1 MNRPDDKAAG
11 TATKNPL
18 RDQEVVGAT
27 TTIPQDPEVTNA
39 RAAAI
44 ESGELLV
51 SDRPNV
57 LRSVLMQ
64 VVRGLRPLLALAIIW
79 EVVARVTD
87 ASPILLPRVFSIL
100 EAIWDGLASGFLLQ
114 HIGWTTFRLFA
125 GFTLGASLGILL
137 GLMSG
142 RIRWLADWTV
152 PLVALFLPIPV
163 LAFVPLFILWF
174 GLGNVPVILL
184 VAFGASM
191 PVFMNSYTGTLSVD
205 PVQIDAGQSMGA
217 RGRTLFWKIVFPGSL
232 PYIVSGIRVGF
243 ARGWRAVIAGE
254 MVSATG
260 FGLGWMIF
268 SAQSLLQTANVM
280 VGIIFIGVVGL
291 VYEKLLWETLEQ
303 KTVVKWGMLSSGG
316 SRR

>member
-1 MNRPDDKAAG
+1 MNRPDDRVAG
-11 TATKNPL
+11 TATKSPADEE
-18 RDQEVVGAT
+18 RASAVPA
-27 TTIPQDPEVTNA
+27 DPEAASA

-44 ESGELLV
+44 QAGDLLV
-51 SDRPNV
+51 EDRPNV
-57 LRSVLMQ
+57 LRNVLMQ
-64 VVRGLRPLLALAIIW
+64 IIRGLRPLLALAVIW
-79 EVVARVTD
+79 EIVARVTD
-87 ASPILLPRVFSIL
+87 ASPILLPRVLSVIEAAWEGL
-100 EAIWDGLASGFLLQ
+100 ETGFLIK

-125 GFTLGASLGILL
+125 GFTIGASVGIVL
-137 GLMSG
+137 GLLSG

-191 PVFMNSYTGTLSVD
+191 PVFMNCYTGTLSVD

-217 RGRTLFWKIVFPGSL
+217 RGRTLFWRIVFPGSL
-232 PYIVSGIRVGF
+232 PYIVSGVRVGF

-280 VGIIFIGVVGL
+280 VGIIFIGVVGM
-291 VYEKLLWETLEQ
+291 VCEKLLWEALEQ
-303 KTVVKWGMLSSGG
+303 KTVVKWGMLSSGPA
-316 SRR
+316 RR